1 MLGRPRSSLVIFC
14 QQNKVYQSE
23 SFDIKVGLGT
33 SSSLNPV
40 GPTICVGLDLM
51 NAIRIA

>member
-1 MLGRPRSSLVIFC
+1 MLGRPWPSLVIFC

-23 SFDIKVGLGT
+23 SFDIKVGT

>member
-1 MLGRPRSSLVIFC
+1 MLGRLSLVIFC
-14 QQNKVYQSE
+14 QQNNGYQSK
-23 SFDIKVGLGT
+23 FFNIKVGT